1 MNGLLIGL
9 AEMNPEDLPGVKG
22 WPANGQLDVFVVIGA
37 VALIIL
43 LALIWAVAIR
53 KPRRRHHRHHHHHH
67 PESHQWG
74 MNQDADLED
83 EAGPDEKPAETRRR
97 RRRREHRSRNPTLAE
112 TGGLPPIR
120 GEKPPGDSPA

>member
-1 MNGLLIGL
+1 MNGILIGF
-9 AEMNPEDLPGVKG
+9 AQVSPEDLPASKG
-22 WPANGQLDVFVVIGA
+22 WRAEGELDVFAVIGA

-53 KPRRRHHRHHHHHH
+53 KPRRRHHRHHHHHQS
-67 PESHQWG
+67 SHQWG
-74 MNQDADLED
+74 MNPDADLD
-83 EAGPDEKPAETRRR
+83 DPAGQDDKPAETRRR
-97 RRRREHRSRNPTLAE
+97 RRRHDHHSRNPTLAE